1 MSAMIASAIVA
12 DIDLDLVEA
21 FRLNKVINDQDGTRL
36 WMQSRYQGKRETRR
50 WSKSF
55 ARQSIAL

>member
-21 FRLNKVINDQDGTRL
+21 FRLNKVINDQ
-36 WMQSRYQGKRETRR
+36 RERALARR
-50 WSKSF
+50 DLDLTELQAIVSPRGF
-55 ARQSIAL
+55 GRD